1 MLEIRIVISY
11 YYAKN
16 SIMLHDL
23 DITITECR
31 QSHMIIL
38 TNIVEKYEREKE
50 EIEER
55 WWHQW
60 LKKCMG

>member
-1 MLEIRIVISY
+1 MLEISIVTSY

-23 DITITECR
+23 DITVTQCR

-55 WWHQW
+55 W
-60 LKKCMG
+60 